1 MPQPAIAQPGSC
13 ASTSRNALSPSLHQT
28 ECSSATARCS
38 FGCTAAEQ
46 ELANDTLPSFSAG
59 SAATAD
65 VARTDKATAKTVR
78 AAGCDMAAFLPD
90 WWPVAHG
97 MFVGLLL

>member
-13 ASTSRNALSPSLHQT
+13 ASTSRNALSPSPHQN

-59 SAATAD
+59 SATAAETATAD
-65 VARTDKATAKTVR
+65 SASDNAVR
-78 AAGCDMAAFLPD
+78 ATRWDIAVLLPRR
-90 WWPVAHG
+90 WPVAHET
-97 MFVGLLL
+97 FAGLLL

>member
-13 ASTSRNALSPSLHQT
+13 
-28 ECSSATARCS
+28 
-38 FGCTAAEQ
+38 GCTAAEQ

-78 AAGCDMAAFLPD
+78 AAGYDMAALLPD

-97 MFVGLLL
+97 AECRASAFGAIKPELGPAITRHRGCPAA